1 MIKKTLYHTLRC
13 HARLSIYRHFF
24 WERNAAKTPRPNF
37 QNVIY
42 KLLSSMLLFL
52 NLQKSSWYFCC
63 YFFWFEYGLYVQ
75 VRQDSFLSVY
85 SCIVERDENQWK
97 SPNDLCC
104 RRHTNHKKW
113 LQMTI
118 AHNLHTTPMQTQCA
132 PCAGAAWVVALWR
145 HPLARIANF
154 RPSPSTATTAT
165 APT

>member
-42 KLLSSMLLFL
+42 KLLSSMPLFL

-63 YFFWFEYGLYVQ
+63 YFYWFEYGLYVQ

-118 AHNLHTTPMQTQCA
+118 KLTICIPRQCKHSGSSIGPGVWRTTPGPGRVAWPVLSEPPA
-132 PCAGAAWVVALWR
+132 PR
-145 HPLARIANF
+145 
-154 RPSPSTATTAT
+154 S
-165 APT
+165 